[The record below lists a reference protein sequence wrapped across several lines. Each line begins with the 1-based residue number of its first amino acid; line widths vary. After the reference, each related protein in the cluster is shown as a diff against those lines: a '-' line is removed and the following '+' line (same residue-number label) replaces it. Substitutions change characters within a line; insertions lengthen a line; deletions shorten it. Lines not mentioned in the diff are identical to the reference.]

1 MAEKRADEPAR
12 PPWLNALVGA
22 ALVGGLATLCYVVF
36 TSTSYQMRWER
47 AWESRVVFAK
57 GWLLTVIVSLA
68 SLVISTLI
76 GVALVVGQRSGLPS
90 LRIAC
95 QTFVE
100 IIRSTPLLTQLL
112 VGFYVV
118 APVFG
123 LQNEVWS
130 GILILSVFAGAYL
143 AEIFRGGIESIG
155 KSQFEA
161 ARAVGFDRWQIYRF
175 VIIPQ
180 TVRRVMPGVAGT
192 FVNLIKDSSLL
203 SVIGVSEFTRQV
215 QSFAARTMA
224 TYEGYL
230 PLAFGYLLLTL
241 PITWWA
247 RSLERR
253 FGYET

>member
-1 MAEKRADEPAR
+1 MPASLDERGRA
-12 PPWLNALVGA
+12 PWLNVLVALGI
-22 ALVGGLATLCYVVF
+22 LVGLATLSYFIF
-36 TSTSYQMRWER
+36 TTASYQMRWDR
-47 AWESRVVFAK
+47 AWDSRAVFVK
-57 GWLLTVIVSLA
+57 GWILTIGISLA

-76 GVALVVGQRSGLPS
+76 GVALVTGQRSGLPA

-118 APVFG
+118 APVLG

-130 GILILSVFAGAYL
+130 GILILSCFAGAYL

-155 KSQFEA
+155 RSQFEA

-230 PLAFGYLLLTL
+230 PLAVGYLLLTL

>member
-1 MAEKRADEPAR
+1 MKGARTDERGRAPR
-12 PPWLNALVGA
+12 LNVAVGLVIA
-22 ALVGGLATLCYVVF
+22 GGVITLCYLVYMK
-36 TSTSYQMRWER
+36 TAYRMQWDL
-47 AWESRVVFAK
+47 AWASRVLFVR
-57 GWLLTVIVSLA
+57 GWLMTVGVSMA
-68 SLVISTLI
+68 SLVLSTLI
-76 GVALVVGQRSGLPS
+76 GVALVAGQRSGLSS

-100 IIRSTPLLTQLL
+100 IIRSTPLLVQLL
-112 VGFYVV
+112 VGFYIV
-118 APVFG
+118 APVLG
-123 LQNEVWS
+123 LQSEVWS
-130 GILILSVFAGAYL
+130 GVLILSCFAGAYL

-215 QSFAARTMA
+215 ESFSTRHMA
-224 TYEGYL
+224 TLEGYL
-230 PLAFGYLLLTL
+230 PLAAGYLMLTL

-253 FGYET
+253 FGYES